1 MSLLRLFPCGPRKR
15 NRSARAASIPAQ
27 RARERVA
34 HAEDELGRLDRR
46 ATYTLADRKA
56 QYDAAMRVVS
66 LFGAESALM
75 DRIIA
80 LRGEVEARAEQ
91 AKSGPLHEQLE
102 QFDARIDAV
111 RKRIVATTEGG
122 AITGEERLREHTDN
136 LYGAILSWDG
146 QPAAYQVERIG
157 VLEGELKDVAG
168 EFRKLLDS
176 ELPAVNKALGGA
188 GLPAIEPPPAKV
200 AAATTRRGGGTQAG
214 VEFDAD
220 AVGLP
225 AALPTSRIVLH

>member
-1 MSLLRLFPCGPRKR
+1 
-15 NRSARAASIPAQ
+15 
-27 RARERVA
+27 
-34 HAEDELGRLDRR
+34 
-46 ATYTLADRKA
+46 
-56 QYDAAMRVVS
+56 
-66 LFGAESALM
+66 M

-91 AKSGPLHEQLE
+91 AKSGPLHEKLE
-102 QFDARIDAV
+102 QFDARVDAV

-157 VLEGELKDVAG
+157 VLEGDLADINA
-168 EFRKLLDS
+168 EFKKLLDT
-176 ELPAVNKALGGA
+176 ELPAVNKALEGA
-188 GLPAIEPPPAKV
+188 GLPAIEAAPAKV
-200 AAATTRRGGGTQAG
+200 AVATTRRGGGAQGG

-220 AVGLP
+220 AVGMPASLP
-225 AALPTSRIVLH
+225 AARIVLH